1 MEHIF
6 FNWNQLLNFQF
17 FLFIKIMGYKDS
29 WYKRVEPDFLE
40 ELLLVQELLKICE
53 EYGVTT
59 GRKRTVNWLNLDKN
73 FRYNKFNSI
82 KNRYIRKSKNI

>member
-1 MEHIF
+1 
-6 FNWNQLLNFQF
+6 
-17 FLFIKIMGYKDS
+17 MGYKDL
-29 WYKRVEPDFLE
+29 WYKRVEPDFPE

-59 GRKRTVNWLNLDKN
+59 GRKRTVNWLNLDKK

-82 KNRYIRKSKNI
+82 KIDILEKVKIYKCIMKINYLYLIC